1 MIRHAVCTVS
11 AAATLALTAAAP
23 AIACDHPAGTAT
35 PQAQTSPQ
43 AQQEHAKFA
52 QKGFFRH
59 HHRHHLRGFDQQA
72 QPQSTDQRAS
82 DSQQRNCDHG
92 DSND

>member
-23 AIACDHPAGTAT
+23 AIACDHPES
-35 PQAQTSPQ
+35 TSTPQ

-52 QKGFFRH
+52 DKGFFRH
-59 HHRHHLRGFDQQA
+59 HHHHHMRGFDEHAQSSDQQSSD
-72 QPQSTDQRAS
+72 QQSS
-82 DSQQRNCDHG
+82 DSQQQGNCDHG